1 MERYVE
7 GVKSGWRKS
16 ERASGFAKGNP
27 SRSSS
32 SEELREELVRVSEIW
47 AECQPPTSFFET
59 EDEDSVRRIGS
70 WCGLGEQLC
79 RSLTVCI
86 VLHV

>member
-47 AECQPPTSFFET
+47 TECQPPTSFFIK
-59 EDEDSVRRIGS
+59 RKMRILYVELAHGVALES
-70 WCGLGEQLC
+70 NCAE
-79 RSLTVCI
+79 V
-86 VLHV
+86 